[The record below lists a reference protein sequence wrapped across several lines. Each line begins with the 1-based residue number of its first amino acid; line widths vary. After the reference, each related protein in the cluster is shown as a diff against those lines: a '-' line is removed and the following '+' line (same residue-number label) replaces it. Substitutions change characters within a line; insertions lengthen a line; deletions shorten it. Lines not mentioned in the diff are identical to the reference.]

1 MEAQPKKFDLNMEED
16 LLEAWGESDGIR
28 ELIANALDEQ
38 VLTGT
43 GTVSIE
49 PDGSGHWH
57 IRDYGRGLRYQH
69 FTQGEDE
76 EKLSHP
82 DEVIGK
88 FGVGLKDALAVLY
101 RHGVE
106 VTVHSPHNTFTVEE
120 ASKAGFDDVQTLHVL
135 VHEPKRPAMTGTDVV
150 LDGVSEADV
159 EVAKSN
165 FLRFSAE
172 EKIEETRFG
181 DIYAKPDDQQAAIYV
196 TGLRVATEPDFLFS
210 YNITNTTK
218 NIRDALNR
226 ERSNVGRT
234 AYTPRVKKILQA
246 AESGSVA
253 ARLVRDLE
261 QFEHGEAHDELNW
274 KPIRVH
280 AAKLLNKEGD
290 VVFATMRHQ
299 RENRDLLDTARKDG
313 SEVITIPENVYA
325 EIEGSTDVAGNE
337 MRDVSAYATEY
348 EESFE
353 YNWVEKEDLSAEERM
368 VWNLKDDIR
377 DLVTDLPD
385 IEEIRI
391 SSTMRVTGGDDW
403 KTRGTWQPLEHRIVI
418 HRPVLQSRQEFA
430 ETLLHEVAH
439 PKSGDAADQT
449 RQFEKGL
456 TELLGEVALS
466 NLDSDD
472 EASTP
477 GGDSEDQGW
486 SWFGS

>member
-1 MEAQPKKFDLNMEED
+1 MEARPKKFDLNMEED

-38 VLTGT
+38 VLTET
-43 GTVSIE
+43 DAVAIE
-49 PDGSGHWH
+49 PDDSGRWH
-57 IRDYGRGLRYQH
+57 VRDYGRGLRYQH

-76 EKLSHP
+76 EKLNHP

-106 VTVHSPHNTFTVEE
+106 VTMHSPHNTFTVEE

-135 VHEPKRPAMTGTDVV
+135 VHEPERPSMTGTDIL
-150 LDGVSEADV
+150 LDGVSESDI
-159 EVAKSN
+159 EKAKNN
-165 FLRFSAE
+165 FLRFSDE
-172 EKIEETRFG
+172 ERIEATRFG
-181 DIYAKPDDQQAAIYV
+181 DIYATSDDQPAAIYV
-196 TGLRVATEPDFLFS
+196 SGLRVATEPDFLFS

-246 AESGSVA
+246 AESTAVA
-253 ARLVRDLE
+253 ERLIRDLE
-261 QFEHGEAHDELNW
+261 QFEQGEAHDELNW

-280 AAKLLNKEGD
+280 AAKLLNKDGD

-299 RENRDLLDTARKDG
+299 RENRDLLDTAREDG
-313 SEVITIPENVYA
+313 NEVVTIPENVYA

-337 MRDVSAYATEY
+337 MRDVGAYAVEY

-353 YNWVEKEDLSAEERM
+353 YNWVDEDELTREERTI
-368 VWNLKDDIR
+368 WSLKDDILN
-377 DLVTDLPD
+377 LVADLPE
-385 IEEIRI
+385 IEDIRI

-403 KTRGTWQPLEHRIVI
+403 KTRGTWQPVEQRIVI

-439 PKSGDAADQT
+439 PKSGNAADQT
-449 RQFEKGL
+449 REFEKGL

-466 NLDSDD
+466 HLESRD
-472 EASTP
+472 AAP
-477 GGDSEDQGW
+477 ASEDESESRGW
-486 SWFGS
+486 SWFGG